1 MTLRKEF
8 TSTNS
13 TIKMYQL
20 ELFPGSLLSTLMS
33 FDDDPIVENMIHL
46 NFPELLKKNF
56 LNQLYFYLS
65 KSKEKCEKWCMKF

>member
-20 ELFPGSLLSTLMS
+20 ELFPGYLLSTLMS

-56 LNQLYFYLS
+56 LINCIFICQRV
-65 KSKEKCEKWCMKF
+65 KKNVKNDV